1 MKVIIPLAG
10 FGKRMRPLTWSRPKP
25 LLNVADKPILGH
37 VLDKFIPLQ
46 PEEIVF
52 IVGWLGDQ
60 IQEYVSANY
69 DVNASYIVQRE
80 LKGQAHALYLAKEHI
95 QGPCVVVF
103 VDTLFEADLSHLASQ
118 QADAVLYVKEV
129 ADPRR
134 FGVVVEEAG
143 RVVRLI
149 EKPSGFEHHN
159 AVIGLYY
166 VREGAELV
174 SAIEELLARNIQTKG
189 EFYLADAFQIMIDR
203 GARFVTEPVSA
214 WEDCGEFGTL
224 LQTNRY
230 LLENGHA
237 NAVQAPGSTIV
248 PPVYVHPSAVLD
260 GAIVGPYASI
270 GENVHVRN
278 ATVRDSIID
287 DHTTIEN
294 SCLEHSLI
302 GRSVIISGATGQMN
316 LGDDSSVKLVEQ
328 QIRSCRRNI

>member
-1 MKVIIPLAG
+1 MRVIIPLAG

-25 LLNVADKPILGH
+25 LLNVADKTILGH
-37 VLDKFIPLQ
+37 VLDKFVPLQ

-52 IVGWLGDQ
+52 IVGWLGEQ
-60 IQEYVSANY
+60 IEEYVSANY
-69 DVNASYIVQRE
+69 HVNASYIVQRE

-95 QGPCVVVF
+95 QGPCVIAF
-103 VDTLFEADLSHLASQ
+103 VDTLFEADLGRLEAQ

-129 ADPRR
+129 EDPRR

-149 EKPSGFEHHN
+149 EKPSGFEHRN

-166 VREGAELV
+166 VREAAELA
-174 SAIEELLARNIQTKG
+174 SAIEELLARNVQTKG

-203 GARFVTEPVSA
+203 GARFVTEPVSV
-214 WEDCGEFGTL
+214 WQDCGEFGTL
-224 LQTNRY
+224 LETNRY

-237 NAVQAPGSTIV
+237 SAAQAPGVTIV
-248 PPVYVHPSAVLD
+248 PPVYVHPSAVLE
-260 GAIVGPYASI
+260 GATIGPYASI
-270 GENVHVRN
+270 GANVRVRN

-294 SCLEHSLI
+294 ACLEHSLV
-302 GRSVIISGATGQMN
+302 GRNVTILGATGQVT
-316 LGDDSSVKLVEQ
+316 LGDDSSISLGG
-328 QIRSCRRNI
+328 